1 VLRKPRLDSLRP
13 VVFLFSPPHDCPDER
28 ELSRL
33 VQVMHV
39 HHAPHELLAYQA
51 TRGLEVLGGLRAA
64 PAARHPLYDL
74 DVLAVFVLILEAQVH
89 PAS

>member
-1 VLRKPRLDSLRP
+1 
-13 VVFLFSPPHDCPDER
+13 
-28 ELSRL
+28 
-33 VQVMHV
+33 MHV

>member
-1 VLRKPRLDSLRP
+1 LRESRTREQTPHASAPHATEHEGRP
-13 VVFLFSPPHDCPDER
+13 VLVE
-28 ELSRL
+28 SR
-33 VQVMHV
+33 
-39 HHAPHELLAYQA
+39 A